1 MVGRGLTGTPERV
14 LALPFNTFE
23 MTTSLES
30 TYFSPVKSV
39 TKSVNKSSVDIQ
51 TEPETTSDRLPHV
64 QCLVRARVPTTT
76 GSDVWMYLYE
86 NDVDNR
92 EHLAIVFGNSTW
104 SRSLNRVW
112 DGETELERMV
122 RGAYTG
128 DLHPGRTSSWNDDS
142 QQEEAGVDSV
152 KLAPASLTGAPL
164 VRVHSECFTG
174 ETAWSSRCD
183 CGEQFNEAGRMM
195 VASLNSASSS
205 VRSSPDG
212 AEPPQ
217 PSAGVIVY
225 LRQEGRGIGLKE
237 KLKTFNVQ
245 DLGRDTLE
253 ANLFLNHPADARN
266 FGVAT
271 TILVDLGLGSDSN
284 PEGIRLLTNNP
295 NKLGTIG
302 GPRGEVKIKERV
314 PMIPL
319 AWKTGGEVGIQS
331 PELEIYLNTKASTL
345 FSITLE
351 RMGHMLQTGICQGNL
366 KRIDK
371 FLLLKMGHFTARPS
385 GLVVIVWW
393 HIGRDKVANA
403 KRDMA

>member
-1 MVGRGLTGTPERV
+1 QPEPKT
-14 LALPFNTFE
+14 A
-23 MTTSLES
+23 
-30 TYFSPVKSV
+30 
-39 TKSVNKSSVDIQ
+39 
-51 TEPETTSDRLPHV
+51 SDRLPHV

-86 NDVDNR
+86 NDADNR
-92 EHLAIVFGNSTW
+92 EHLAIVFGNSIW

-112 DGETELERMV
+112 EGETELDRMI

-128 DLHPGRTSSWNDDS
+128 DLHPGRTNSWNDDS
-142 QQEEAGVDSV
+142 QHDEADANSV

-174 ETAWSSRCD
+174 ETAWSTRCD
-183 CGEQFNEAGRMM
+183 CGEQFDEAGRMM
-195 VASLNSASSS
+195 PL
-205 VRSSPDG
+205 
-212 AEPPQ
+212 Q

-271 TILVDLGLGSDSN
+271 AILVDLGLGSDSN

-295 NKLGTIG
+295 NKLRTIG

-319 AWKTGGEVGIQS
+319 AWKTGGETGIQS
-331 PELEIYLNTKASTL
+331 PELEVYLNTKASTL
-345 FSITLE
+345 LFITISF
-351 RMGHMLQTGICQGNL
+351 GH
-366 KRIDK
+366 
-371 FLLLKMGHFTARPS
+371 A
-385 GLVVIVWW
+385 
-393 HIGRDKVANA
+393 
-403 KRDMA
+403 